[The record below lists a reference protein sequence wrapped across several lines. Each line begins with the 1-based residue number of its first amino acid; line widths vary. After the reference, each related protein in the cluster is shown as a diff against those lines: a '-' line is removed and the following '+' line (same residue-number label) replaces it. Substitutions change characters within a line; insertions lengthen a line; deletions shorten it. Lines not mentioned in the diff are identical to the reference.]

1 MASIPN
7 FKIMLPEE
15 NIDQLFRSALENAKE
30 IPPANAWQG
39 ISNQLSNVSS
49 ASQTVAAKSWFAKLG
64 LVSKVAIFASVVIT
78 SIVAFE
84 LLKDETL
91 NLSQNNSISAKNEI
105 SSNGNLTAPKDNSAV
120 ELNNIKTPN
129 LSANDVNKNQI
140 QSQNGVGKGYS
151 VYPPLSLLNKDL
163 LVDNAGGDGYNLLN
177 TIQSIVTDKIE
188 VQKSKNETSSVLGN
202 LIENGCKNNIL
213 LNVVESDS
221 NGRMIQVKCNGNV
234 KNSYLDYGDDQ
245 QLFFEGNSLSINHFY
260 KVYSRKD
267 FYIKLVSIFSNGCKD
282 SAMTKV
288 EVSPSI
294 SISEIIIP
302 TVFTPNGDGKNDAY
316 YVTIPEPKNFEMMVF
331 DKGKKMIFSTTKFRD
346 SWNGNCFGEPCIDGN
361 YEVVIKTQYSG
372 EKESITT
379 RWVNLNRN

>member
-1 MASIPN
+1 
-7 FKIMLPEE
+7 MLPEE
-15 NIDQLFRSALENAKE
+15 NIDQLFRSAFENAKE

-64 LVSKVAIFASVVIT
+64 LVSKVAIVATVIV
-78 SIVAFE
+78 SGVVAFE
-84 LLKDETL
+84 LLKDDNLMLNPINAISAQTEINKNDISPDVRDSGAIESNKTNTL
-91 NLSQNNSISAKNEI
+91 NIS
-105 SSNGNLTAPKDNSAV
+105 DNSF
-120 ELNNIKTPN
+120 
-129 LSANDVNKNQI
+129 NKIQI
-140 QSQNGVGKGYS
+140 ESTNGVAKGFE
-151 VYPPLSLLNKDL
+151 VYIPNKDL
-163 LVDNAGGDGYNLLN
+163 LVSRSNGNEN
-177 TIQSIVTDKIE
+177 NFINNIQAIIE
-188 VQKSKNETSSVLGN
+188 ENNQDQKSKNQTSSVLGD

-282 SAMTKV
+282 STMTKV

-294 SISEIIIP
+294 SISEIMIP

>member
-1 MASIPN
+1 
-7 FKIMLPEE
+7 MLPEE
-15 NIDQLFRSALENAKE
+15 NIDQLFRSALENARE

-49 ASQTVAAKSWFAKLG
+49 ASQTIAAKSWFAKLG

-78 SIVAFE
+78 SVVAFE

>member
-1 MASIPN
+1 
-7 FKIMLPEE
+7 MLPEE

-49 ASQTVAAKSWFAKLG
+49 ASQTIAAKSWFAKLG

-78 SIVAFE
+78 SVVAFE

-260 KVYSRKD
+260 KVYFRKE
-267 FYIKLVSIFSNGCKD
+267 FYIKLVSNFSNGCKD

>member
-1 MASIPN
+1 
-7 FKIMLPEE
+7 MLPEE

-78 SIVAFE
+78 SVVAFE

-163 LVDNAGGDGYNLLN
+163 LVDNAGGDGDNLLN

-294 SISEIIIP
+294 SISEIVIP

>member
-1 MASIPN
+1 
-7 FKIMLPEE
+7 MLPEE

-49 ASQTVAAKSWFAKLG
+49 VTQTVAAKSWFAKLG
-64 LVSKVAIFASVVIT
+64 IVSKVAIIASVVIT
-78 SIVAFE
+78 SVVAFE

-105 SSNGNLTAPKDNSAV
+105 SSNGNLTAPKDNSAA

-129 LSANDVNKNQI
+129 LSVNDVNKRQI

-151 VYPPLSLLNKDL
+151 VYHPLSLLNKDL
-163 LVDNAGGDGYNLLN
+163 LVDNAGGDGDNLLN

-188 VQKSKNETSSVLGN
+188 VQKSKNESSTVLGN
-202 LIENGCKNNIL
+202 LIENGCKNKIT

-221 NGRMIQVKCNGNV
+221 NGKLVQVNCNGNV
-234 KNSYLDYGDDQ
+234 KNSYLNYGDDQ
-245 QLFFEGNSLSINHFY
+245 QLFFEGNSLSVIHFY
-260 KVYSRKD
+260 KVNSRKD

-294 SISEIIIP
+294 SMSEIMIP

-346 SWNGNCFGEPCIDGN
+346 SWNGNCFGEPCVDGN

-372 EKESITT
+372 EKESVTT
-379 RWVNLNRN
+379 RWVNLNRNSNGN